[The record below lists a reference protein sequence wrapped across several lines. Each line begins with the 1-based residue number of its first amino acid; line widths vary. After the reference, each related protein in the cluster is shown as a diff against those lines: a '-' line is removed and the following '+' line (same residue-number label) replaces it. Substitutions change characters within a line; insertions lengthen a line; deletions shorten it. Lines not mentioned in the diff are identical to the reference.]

1 MHSHQTLFLQLKH
14 LFKIKF
20 LLILLL
26 FIPFAG
32 IFQGTSSFDSEGYIE
47 TMRDKLNVKL
57 EFDND
62 VEEFKFNDGS
72 LQFDVV
78 PNTNLRTTIS
88 VNHDFLTLK
97 VGYSPKFLA
106 GNNNKEKGDTKIFKI
121 KMDMFIKNWMQT
133 FEFSFVK
140 GYYLDN
146 IIDPNNLF
154 APAEGEYIT
163 LPNLKTSIVRGT
175 TRYKLNSNFSLKA
188 ITNQF
193 EIQRRSAGSFVP
205 SLGYGYF
212 NFSDKS
218 NPQDISSFGVNLS
231 TGYFYTFVINRTWFA
246 NLGISPGIGIEF
258 NKLETKFEDE
268 IEITR
273 NTDLVFNITTNM
285 GLGYNSNKFFG
296 GLGLMGVAIER
307 NENSV
312 VKFNN
317 VRGIVNISV
326 GYRFKSP
333 KFIDKTF
340 DWLDEKNP
348 FK

>member
-1 MHSHQTLFLQLKH
+1 MKH
-14 LFKIKF
+14 HLKIKF
-20 LLILLL
+20 IFLFLVVIPSFLVSQESLIVDHSDY
-26 FIPFAG
+26 FEA
-32 IFQGTSSFDSEGYIE
+32 
-47 TMRDKLNVKL
+47 MRDKLNVKL

-62 VEEFKFNDGS
+62 VEEFKFSDGRLS
-72 LQFDVV
+72 FDVV

-106 GNNNKEKGDTKIFKI
+106 GANNKEKGDTKIFKL
-121 KMDMFIKNWMQT
+121 KMDMFLRNWMQT

-140 GYYLDN
+140 GYFLDN
-146 IIDPNNLF
+146 IIDPDNIF
-154 APAEGEYIT
+154 EGFEGFEGEYIT

-193 EIQRRSAGSFVP
+193 EIQRKSAGSFVP
-205 SLGYGYF
+205 SLSYGYF
-212 NFSDKS
+212 KFSDNS
-218 NPQDISSFGVNLS
+218 NPQDIRSFSVNLN

-246 NLGISPGIGIEF
+246 NLSISPGIGLEF
-258 NKLETKFEDE
+258 NKLTTKTEDE
-268 IEITR
+268 IIIDR
-273 NTDLVFNITTNM
+273 NTDVVFNINTNL
-285 GLGYNSNKFFG
+285 GLGYNSNTFFG
-296 GLGLMGVAIER
+296 GLVLSGVAIER
-307 NENSV
+307 NENSNLN
-312 VKFNN
+312 FNN
-317 VRGIVNISV
+317 VRGIVNFFI

-333 KFIDKTF
+333 KFVEKTF

>member
-1 MHSHQTLFLQLKH
+1 MKH
-14 LFKIKF
+14 RFIIKF
-20 LLILLL
+20 I
-26 FIPFAG
+26 FIFLVIIPCVLNSQEELVDDHDVYFEA
-32 IFQGTSSFDSEGYIE
+32 
-47 TMRDKLNVKL
+47 MRDKLNVKL

-62 VEEFKFNDGS
+62 VEGFKFSDGRLS
-72 LQFDVV
+72 FDFV
-78 PNTNLRTTIS
+78 PNTNLRSTIS

-106 GNNNKEKGDTKIFKI
+106 GANNNEKGDTKIFKL

-146 IIDPNNLF
+146 IIDPDDVF
-154 APAEGEYIT
+154 GDFEGDYIT
-163 LPNLKTSIVRGT
+163 FPNLKTSIIRGT

-193 EIQRRSAGSFVP
+193 EIQRKSAGSFVP
-205 SLGYGYF
+205 SLSYGYF
-212 NFSDKS
+212 KFLDES
-218 NPQDISSFGVNLS
+218 NLQDISSFGVNLN

-246 NLGISPGIGIEF
+246 NLNISPGIGLEF
-258 NKLETKFEDE
+258 NKLTSKFEDE
-268 IEITR
+268 ILITR
-273 NTDLVFNITTNM
+273 NTDVVFNINSSM
-285 GLGYNSNKFFG
+285 GLGYNSNTFFG
-296 GLGLMGVAIER
+296 GLILTGVALER
-307 NENSV
+307 NENSNLN
-312 VKFNN
+312 FDN
-317 VRGIVNISV
+317 VRGIVNIFV

-333 KFIDKTF
+333 KFVVNTF